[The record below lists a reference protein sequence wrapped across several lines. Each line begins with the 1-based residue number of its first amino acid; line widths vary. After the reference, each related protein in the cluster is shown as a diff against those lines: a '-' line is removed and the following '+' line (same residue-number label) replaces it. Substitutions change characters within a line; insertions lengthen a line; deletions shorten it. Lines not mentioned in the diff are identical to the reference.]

1 MWVHS
6 IFYFSGSYLEISDF
20 LRKFAGINSL
30 FYRIIGTNM
39 NIKVHTP
46 KSLKLGSGLSSLKQL
61 LLSLVATTISIVLT
75 FGTAALIENRK
86 KESEKREM
94 VMMILSD
101 MSNYVDKLEATDSVV
116 NAMFESQLSILEQ
129 PESFESRK
137 YEMAQ
142 LLVVFDERSSTTVE
156 NIFSSNVETVK
167 TLGNILFTEKV
178 SEFYLNRKQLYDMFG
193 LLKKELFQSEGDI
206 LSTYDNLAKAN
217 LVPIVGTCENTLHAE
232 RRILSQCQQMMD
244 VGDSEL
250 AEFASKREA
259 LSLKSDTLQ
268 GQSSQQKMD
277 ERLRRFWQALEAG
290 RQNSNKAGQQ

>member
-206 LSTYDNLAKAN
+206 FSTYDNLAKAN

-259 LSLKSDTLQ
+259 LSLKSDTLL
-268 GQSSQQKMD
+268 GQSSLQKMN
-277 ERLRRFWQALEAG
+277 ERLRRFQQALEAG